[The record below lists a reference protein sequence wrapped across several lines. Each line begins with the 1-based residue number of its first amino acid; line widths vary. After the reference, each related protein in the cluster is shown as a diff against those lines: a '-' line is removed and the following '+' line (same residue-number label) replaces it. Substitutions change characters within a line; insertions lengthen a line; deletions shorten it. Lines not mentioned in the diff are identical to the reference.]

1 MIFWKKPIGDQV
13 LCTSAVALWWKNL
26 PDDIHGKKAQP
37 YDSFRFH
44 GFLGEYSWFDES
56 THHHQGS
63 VLVSL
68 VRGTGRTTREYIR
81 RLVNTVNDLY
91 RSVTLD
97 ILGFLRKKIIEQFF
111 KTSFQYLF

>member
-13 LCTSAVALWWKNL
+13 LCTSAVVLWWN
-26 PDDIHGKKAQP
+26 DIHGKKAQP